1 MFIRRINRTTY
12 QEGYEYRVYPK
23 IAPMFYKTPDGTYED
38 IDHTFNE
45 TTSSIGDI
53 YLMDKGVV
61 SVGRR
66 KGNNPHKVVGIR
78 PDSNQHLGT
87 QQLEFSLVDVE
98 LDGVSQSF
106 NVETDLKVMLK
117 RSRVFQLVKLNAPSS
132 SFSDCKIEF
141 DIHNTGLELQ
151 NEKYSETTT
160 IRDYGFNL
168 TNIGE
173 NNGNTTLALHNNYS
187 RLNKDIPYFDFYVGK
202 ITDEYITTGEY
213 TNEEEFGD
221 SDLSDY
227 VINND
232 MYPNGS
238 AVYYKDSIVFTIQ
251 SYNIDNY
258 SDIIINNL
266 CDMYGLENFDD
277 GGSGK
282 YLTKDGKKVIGYIVY
297 NNVFFGF
304 INTVD
309 IPDKIKTLFKRKS
322 FEDTSFLNLELSDFC
337 TDISNKFNKDLKI
350 EVDNTYFKPIND
362 NFYFKVSNES
372 FTIKEPLAF
381 DDSSILPDYQ
391 TTHTLKD
398 NGDGSYRYTKL
409 LKIESAL
416 NINNAKY
423 LDVNLYSSDTEDG
436 GYYKAE
442 SLQRSSARLTAHRNL
457 VSGSRT
463 IQTNVN
469 YGIRTCGQYGTRTS
483 TGGQFG
489 STFSYTNGHYQM
501 LYQFDTSGV
510 VGTVTNA
517 NFRIRA
523 AYKTVG
529 YSASNDISI
538 ILLKSAANITN
549 LASLGNINKYLGH
562 TSGWSASD
570 VTEYSAEYVVDGF
583 EENYTGTSINS
594 YATELVPLNAT
605 ALTDMKNNDTF
616 QFYLVEYDEFYLDNY
631 DSSYGQSATGERTMY
646 SGQVDATNSNHIP
659 YISFNFDVFGND
671 VTNVPSGSIDTIST
685 THTTAISK
693 LAGVNR

>member
-1 MFIRRINRTTY
+1 MFKRRINRTTY

-38 IDHTFNE
+38 IDHTFND

-53 YLMDKGVV
+53 SLMDKGVV
-61 SVGRR
+61 SVGIR
-66 KGNNPHKVVGIR
+66 KGNNPYKVVGIR

-87 QQLEFSLVDVE
+87 QQLEFSLVNVE

-151 NEKYSETTT
+151 NKKYSETTT

-227 VINND
+227 VINGD

-238 AVYYKDSIVFTIQ
+238 AVYYKDSIIFTIQ
-251 SYNIDNY
+251 CYNIENY
-258 SDIIINNL
+258 KDIIINNL

-362 NFYFKVSNES
+362 NFYFKVSNECFVIS
-372 FTIKEPLAF
+372 EPLAF
-381 DDSSILPDYQ
+381 DDLSILTDYQ

-409 LKIESAL
+409 LKIKSAL

-423 LDVNLYSSDTEDG
+423 LDVNLYSSDASDA
-436 GYYKAE
+436 GYYKTE
-442 SLQRSSARLTAHRNL
+442 NVQRTSARLTQHRNAT
-457 VSGSRT
+457 SGSRT
-463 IQTNVN
+463 IQTNSN
-469 YGIRTCGQYGTRTS
+469 YGIRACGQFGTRVS
-483 TGGQFG
+483 SGGQFG
-489 STFSYTNGHYQM
+489 STFTYTNGTYQY
-501 LYQFDTSGV
+501 LFQFDTSNV

-517 NFRIRA
+517 NLRLRA
-523 AYKTVG
+523 AYETVG
-529 YSASNDISI
+529 GSHNDISI
-538 ILLKSAANITN
+538 ILLKSAANTN
-549 LASLGNINKYLGH
+549 VESLGNLNSYLGH
-562 TSGWSASD
+562 TAGWSASD
-570 VTEYSAEYVVDGF
+570 VTEYSAEYVVDGY
-583 EENYTGTSINS
+583 EDSLNGVNMNS

-616 QFYLVEYDEFYLDNY
+616 QFFIVEYDEFYLDSY
-631 DSSYGQSATGERTMY
+631 DSTYGQSATGERTMY
-646 SGQVDATNSNHIP
+646 SGQIDATNSNHVP
-659 YISFNFDVFGND
+659 YISFYFDVFGHD

-685 THTTAISK
+685 THTTTISK
-693 LAGVNR
+693 LTNVSR